1 MSKAVTIIG
10 IGDDGCVGLSSRA
23 VNAVSKCQVLVG
35 GERQLEFFPQHEGAK
50 ILLKNGLV
58 KAIAEV
64 SELADENNV
73 CVLASG
79 DPMFYGI
86 GSLIMK
92 KTGAQNCEVIPQPSS
107 ISLAFARAG
116 VKWNDAHLVSFHG
129 RPLEGFLTR
138 LKHFNK
144 IGVLTDEKNS
154 PQALAKSILNS
165 ELTGWTAWVC
175 ENLCGA
181 DERIRQFATMEELA
195 ACGDI
200 SSLNVVIFINE
211 SEDWQA
217 SAALPNLHED
227 EFAKRVPKKGLITK
241 KEVRTLS
248 LAEMNLKR
256 NSVIWDVGAAS
267 GSVAISAAITA
278 YEGKAYAIE
287 TDERCYEFLY
297 DNLKA
302 LAVDNVTVIEG
313 RAPDAL
319 TDLEDPDAIFVGGSK
334 GSLKDIIE
342 LSLQR
347 LKVNGRLV
355 VNAITFE
362 NIQEAYQTFKDLKIA
377 VNIVQLNVS
386 RGVPLAHFH
395 RYEPLNPIHIFSCT
409 KPKEES

>member
-35 GERQLEFFPQHEGAK
+35 GERQLEFFPQHEGHK
-50 ILLKNGLV
+50 ILLKGGLM
-58 KAIAEV
+58 KAVAEIT
-64 SELADENNV
+64 ELADENNI

-92 KTGAQNCEVIPQPSS
+92 KVGTENCEVIPQPSS
-107 ISLAFARAG
+107 ISLAFAKAG
-116 VKWNDAHLVSFHG
+116 IKWNDAYLTSFHG

-144 IGVLTDEKNS
+144 LGILTDEKNS
-154 PQALAKSILNS
+154 PQVMAQSILDS
-165 ELTGWTAWVC
+165 KLEGWQAWVC
-175 ENLCGA
+175 ENLCGKE
-181 DERIRQFATMEELA
+181 ERVRHFKTMEELA
-195 ACGDI
+195 KCSDI
-200 SSLNVVIFINE
+200 SKLNVVIFINE
-211 SEDWQA
+211 SKEWQA
-217 SAALPNLHED
+217 SPALPNLHED
-227 EFAKRVPKKGLITK
+227 EFTKRVPKKGLITK

-248 LAEMNLKR
+248 LAEMNLKKG
-256 NSVIWDVGAAS
+256 SVIWDVGAAS

-297 DNLKA
+297 ENLKT

-319 TDLEDPDAIFVGGSK
+319 EDLEDPDAIFVGGSK
-334 GSLKDIIE
+334 GSLKAIIE
-342 LSLQR
+342 LSLKR
-347 LKVNGRLV
+347 LKENGRLV

-362 NIQEAYQTFKDLKIA
+362 NIQEAYQTFKDLEIE
-377 VNIVQLNVS
+377 VNIIQLNVS
-386 RGVPLAHFH
+386 RCVPLARFH

-409 KPKEES
+409 KPKEI